1 MLGVQVIYHKGKK
14 YMANSNPACVNEFWP
29 AFGDNSMLVEIECET
44 RGGLAADVLSTFGIS
59 LEGGSITGGILQ
71 DLDIK
76 HMDAMSVIN
85 LSLLETLAD
94 SGSGSGSMYEPI
106 VNADGNVEF
115 IRIGGS
121 SASLSDIYYQVQT
134 SNYVQPCQ
142 GVIVRGGQI
151 MPSWEDLEWKLIWG
165 DANNKEIIDTT
176 QMVTNCMLPN
186 FSTHAIIL
194 FNDPNLEN
202 SSYND
207 GINNLYDITS
217 PWKKILG
224 YVNFI
229 DVPGHTAATRVNYS
243 NSSIIPIKI
252 GGDGTNGPDMGTLQP
267 RPPHDPAAADYGEC
281 WAFSAGGDAG
291 SASNGVKIPLPD
303 SLRFESVSEQVVDK
317 FVRVEEILIV
327 GRELAMVHAGALNDS
342 VAANQDA
349 VDSNTIALV
358 SENSMNSSVTR
369 LEEGKHYTI
378 VYEDDGDFKIPYVVF
393 AKDARVN
400 EPKNYGANTK
410 YKISQFGESGYYRA
424 GEDGIGTIFPVA
436 ENKGYLVEELWAMV
450 AVDTPSVSVYDPE
463 YDSSASTS
471 KAIDLAKNLK
481 YWVAPLMIE
490 ELPSSIA
497 FNGKIIDQK
506 PTVADNDP
514 TTVQDFTNTEMELV
528 MDQMDGGP
536 GLDITLS
543 FFNKPEDDSKLAS
556 LSSSLYDFMNSE
568 NGIEATYVCGPDTNV
583 ELGQIGPAGG
593 IINSITYSYT
603 DSSSYTISVNEG
615 ARMVKGFTG
624 GGPSGPSFK
633 TTEPF
638 NATGTVIDS
647 MGNGMFFKVRI
658 DGYGERIAINM
669 SKELIRVGDV
679 VSCAVHNNPVET

>member
-1 MLGVQVIYHKGKK
+1 
-14 YMANSNPACVNEFWP
+14 MANNTPACVKAFWP
-29 AFGDNSMLVEIECET
+29 AFGDNSKLVEIECEEK
-44 RGGLAADVLSTFGIS
+44 GGLAADVLSTFGIS
-59 LEGGSITGGILQ
+59 LVGGSTTGGVLQ

-85 LSLLETLAD
+85 LSLLETLAN
-94 SGSGSGSMYEPI
+94 SGSASGFMYEPI
-106 VNADGNVEF
+106 VTVDGNVKF
-115 IRIGGS
+115 TRIGGS
-121 SASLSDIYYQVQT
+121 PASLTDIYYQLQT
-134 SNYVQPCQ
+134 GNHVKPCQ

-165 DANNKEIIDTT
+165 NDDSKEIIDTT

-224 YVNFI
+224 YVKFI
-229 DVPGHTAATRVNYS
+229 DVPGATADTRVNYS

-252 GGDGTNGPDMGTLQP
+252 GGDDDNGPNMGTLQP
-267 RPPHDPAAADYGEC
+267 RPSHDPEAENYGEC
-281 WAFSAGGDAG
+281 WTFIDRGTAESAA
-291 SASNGVKIPLPD
+291 NGVKIPLPD
-303 SLRFESVSEQVVDK
+303 SLRFESISGQIVDK
-317 FVRVEEILIV
+317 FVRVEEILII
-327 GRELAMVHAGALNDS
+327 GRELSMVHAGALNDS

-349 VDSNTIALV
+349 IDSNTIALV

-369 LEEGKHYTI
+369 LEEGKHYAI
-378 VYEDDGDFKIPYVVF
+378 VYEEDGDFKIPYVVF

-450 AVDTPSVSVYDPE
+450 AVDTPSISVYDPE

-481 YWVAPLMIE
+481 YWVAPLVIE
-490 ELPSSIA
+490 EPPPSIA
-497 FNGKIIDQK
+497 FNGDTINQK

-514 TTVQDFTNTEMELV
+514 TTVQDFIKTEMEWV

-543 FFNKPEDDSKLAS
+543 FFNKPGDESKLES
-556 LSSSLYDFMNSE
+556 LSSSLYNFMNAE
-568 NGIEATYVCGPDTNV
+568 NGVEATYVCGPDTDV

-647 MGNGMFFKVRI
+647 IGNGMFFKVRI
-658 DGYGERIAINM
+658 DGYGERVAVNL
-669 SKELIRVGDV
+669 SKELLRVGDI